1 VQPPIFFVEPHLLG
15 TLDATEGTHLVRD
28 LLLGEARRLG
38 VPIHRVVISLNITVA
53 DGGID
58 AKVEATPAASSLL
71 IQGESHFQIKTGES
85 FKPWQPAAINT
96 ELFGQGR
103 APTAENLGPAIRT
116 CLERDGLYS
125 LITMGHDLT
134 AQQHSDAVAELQSAF
149 RQCGFANAKAEVI
162 GQGQLASLLQQYP
175 SLCQRI
181 KHQDLRCQTIQ
192 SWSSDADM
200 QAGLA
205 LGEKQQAF
213 IDQLTLAIVSAEIQ
227 HVRVVGE
234 PGIGKSRLVLEAFKQ
249 SDSLAA
255 TSLYFR
261 QATEFQRSP
270 LFNELLKV
278 GFDGYVI
285 VIADECEESDRT
297 QMWSVLKGRRH
308 VKLITIDHGPAAPS
322 SDPTVLTL
330 ELPALDPKETM
341 AILQSYMPQ
350 GEGLDRWAAY
360 CEGSARVAHAV
371 GENLKQNPDDLLRS
385 PSDVPVWQR
394 FVLGYNRMDDAQA
407 RQYQTVMRHIAL
419 FHKFGFLPPVE
430 VEGQYIA
437 KLVQDADPSITPQRF
452 SEITRHFVKRRILQG
467 NHTLR
472 IVPRMLHVHLWR
484 EWWDNYGAGVN
495 LDVLLKGMPKGMQH
509 WFLQLFVYAH
519 DLPGAK
525 PVIRQVLSPNG
536 LFSDKELLSS
546 KNGGRFISALA
557 EADPGSTLDLIQATV
572 GRWSDEEISAWQER
586 SGIMSALEKIAVW
599 QEHFTRAA
607 KLLARLAFN
616 EKSTYSN
623 NSRGTLLGLFSWAGA
638 TQASLSKRVDLASAF
653 LDDQSAHL
661 RSIGLDACK
670 AVLDPHSWGRIVGVE
685 NQGLRAEIEFW
696 RPTCEDDISSP
707 LRRALALLV
716 LRAGNGAHEEQRTA
730 CAHLLEVCQ
739 AQLYQGNLED
749 EVLSALEGL
758 RENSACDRR
767 KLVQTVA
774 TVIHHKGLLSDEG
787 LLRLGKLESALVG
800 TTFQERLVRYVF
812 CPTEQDDYTFVDGQ
826 VIKAEVGAQEIGRL
840 AGEAIAAEGEFDLL
854 LPQLLAGDSNKLLDL
869 GMTVAQA
876 AKDGRFDSAILGAAQ
891 QHGAEA
897 GSYFLRGYLCGVKGL
912 DAARWEKAAM
922 ELLETAEQCQGI
934 VDSVVG
940 SGWSSVVLD
949 RLLVLYKAG
958 QISSFMLR
966 FVGLTH
972 DNFAVPLDQV
982 VKVLE
987 ALTTQQDKHS
997 NETAIFI
1004 ANGRLCKPGT
1014 EHLDKEELLYSILSD
1029 RQVLD
1034 ESLNHMNGYY
1044 WHELVT
1050 RFRARFPARDLDLL
1064 HGILQHPKKLS
1075 GIREL
1080 SYVSQTADLI
1090 CADHPAEAWPMVAEG
1105 LGLDTGGYAFRAWLG
1120 DPGGFSRPAPSTMS
1134 VFPVDAVLDW
1144 VAVDPKDRLWKLIDM
1159 LPQSVE
1165 PGPGG
1170 ELTRRVIERFGSHE
1184 DVHGHL
1190 IARFSAGGFTGP
1202 RSAHYATEREAARD
1216 WLTQAS
1222 SLAVQDWLEE
1232 YIRVLDQRIEDAK
1245 INEERGYF

>member
-1 VQPPIFFVEPHLLG
+1 MQPPIFFVEPHLLG

-437 KLVQDADPSITPQRF
+437 KLVQDADPAK
-452 SEITRHFVKRRILQG
+452 RHLYVKRGKVSLTKACSLEAEFDKIF
-467 NHTLR
+467 NNT
-472 IVPRMLHVHLWR
+472 
-484 EWWDNYGAGVN
+484 
-495 LDVLLKGMPKGMQH
+495 
-509 WFLQLFVYAH
+509 QLFQRLESDWAGYTVTEKDIFVH
-519 DLPGAK
+519 PK
-525 PVIRQVLSPNG
+525 QVWR
-536 LFSDKELLSS
+536 DH
-546 KNGGRFISALA
+546 LA
-557 EADPGSTLDLIQATV
+557 E
-572 GRWSDEEISAWQER
+572 RSDEKRLKAMVRTWSFNNLPVGLNSSEMRKVVAMRETNAFAYLQDIGSELIGRQRVLREVP
-586 SGIMSALEKIAVW
+586 GV
-599 QEHFTRAA
+599 
-607 KLLARLAFN
+607 RLA
-616 EKSTYSN
+616 SWRCP
-623 NSRGTLLGLFSWAGA
+623 SR
-638 TQASLSKRVDLASAF
+638 
-653 LDDQSAHL
+653 
-661 RSIGLDACK
+661 
-670 AVLDPHSWGRIVGVE
+670 
-685 NQGLRAEIEFW
+685 
-696 RPTCEDDISSP
+696 
-707 LRRALALLV
+707 
-716 LRAGNGAHEEQRTA
+716 
-730 CAHLLEVCQ
+730 
-739 AQLYQGNLED
+739 
-749 EVLSALEGL
+749 
-758 RENSACDRR
+758 
-767 KLVQTVA
+767 
-774 TVIHHKGLLSDEG
+774 
-787 LLRLGKLESALVG
+787 
-800 TTFQERLVRYVF
+800 
-812 CPTEQDDYTFVDGQ
+812 
-826 VIKAEVGAQEIGRL
+826 
-840 AGEAIAAEGEFDLL
+840 
-854 LPQLLAGDSNKLLDL
+854 
-869 GMTVAQA
+869 
-876 AKDGRFDSAILGAAQ
+876 
-891 QHGAEA
+891 
-897 GSYFLRGYLCGVKGL
+897 
-912 DAARWEKAAM
+912 
-922 ELLETAEQCQGI
+922 
-934 VDSVVG
+934 
-940 SGWSSVVLD
+940 
-949 RLLVLYKAG
+949 
-958 QISSFMLR
+958 
-966 FVGLTH
+966 
-972 DNFAVPLDQV
+972 
-982 VKVLE
+982 
-987 ALTTQQDKHS
+987 
-997 NETAIFI
+997 
-1004 ANGRLCKPGT
+1004 
-1014 EHLDKEELLYSILSD
+1014 
-1029 RQVLD
+1029 
-1034 ESLNHMNGYY
+1034 
-1044 WHELVT
+1044 
-1050 RFRARFPARDLDLL
+1050 
-1064 HGILQHPKKLS
+1064 
-1075 GIREL
+1075 
-1080 SYVSQTADLI
+1080 
-1090 CADHPAEAWPMVAEG
+1090 
-1105 LGLDTGGYAFRAWLG
+1105 
-1120 DPGGFSRPAPSTMS
+1120 
-1134 VFPVDAVLDW
+1134 
-1144 VAVDPKDRLWKLIDM
+1144 
-1159 LPQSVE
+1159 
-1165 PGPGG
+1165 
-1170 ELTRRVIERFGSHE
+1170 
-1184 DVHGHL
+1184 
-1190 IARFSAGGFTGP
+1190 
-1202 RSAHYATEREAARD
+1202 
-1216 WLTQAS
+1216 
-1222 SLAVQDWLEE
+1222 
-1232 YIRVLDQRIEDAK
+1232 
-1245 INEERGYF
+1245 